1 MNFFKLKQLFFA
13 LKLKRDQKK
22 FIFKKLLYS
31 LFSLPIIFLVQK
43 YQTKKNLSV
52 YRIAEYQNNNY
63 SAEIT
68 RDLVSQSSPIRKEQ
82 LLFFC
87 ESNAEYSVSRDARFP
102 IDDIYTGWHFLIDS
116 LKYLRN
122 YRWQSD
128 DKNWIST

>member
-102 IDDIYTGWHFLIDS
+102 IDDIYTG
-116 LKYLRN
+116 
-122 YRWQSD
+122 
-128 DKNWIST
+128 

>member
-13 LKLKRDQKK
+13 LKLKKLKRDQKK

-43 YQTKKNLSV
+43 YQTKKKISSV

-87 ESNAEYSVSRDARFP
+87 ESNAGYSVSRDARFP

-116 LKYLRN
+116 LK
-122 YRWQSD
+122 
-128 DKNWIST
+128 